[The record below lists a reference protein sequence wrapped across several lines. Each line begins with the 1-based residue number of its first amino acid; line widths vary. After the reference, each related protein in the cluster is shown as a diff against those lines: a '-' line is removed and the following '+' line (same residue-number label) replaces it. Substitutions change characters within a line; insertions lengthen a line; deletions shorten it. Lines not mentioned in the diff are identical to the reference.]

1 MFNKEAVAFKLDGTM
16 YRKSRLELDDE
27 ICDVY
32 VNEDIEE
39 NPKGSYLYDITEATY
54 CQANDTEN
62 SERIFCSFHP
72 KNSSI
77 NFGTIIQEIYKDRGI
92 NIDNDTE
99 DFIVPVY
106 TSRLLVKWSEEK
118 RCFITASDEE
128 MEKFIPD
135 EIKPLIDT
143 CNRLNRFNWALLIG
157 FLIAVVA
164 YIFK

>member
-1 MFNKEAVAFKLDGTM
+1 MFNKEAVSFKLDGTM

-39 NPKGSYLYDITEATY
+39 SPKGSCLYDIMEATY
-54 CQANDTEN
+54 CQANEDEN
-62 SERIFCSFHP
+62 SEKVFCSFHP

-92 NIDNDTE
+92 DIDSDTE

-118 RCFITASDEE
+118 RCFITASEEE
-128 MEKFIPD
+128 MDKYIPG
-135 EIKPLIDT
+135 EIKPLINACD
-143 CNRLNRFNWALLIG
+143 RMNRFNLVLLAG
-157 FLIAVVA
+157 FCIAVIA
-164 YIFK
+164 YILK